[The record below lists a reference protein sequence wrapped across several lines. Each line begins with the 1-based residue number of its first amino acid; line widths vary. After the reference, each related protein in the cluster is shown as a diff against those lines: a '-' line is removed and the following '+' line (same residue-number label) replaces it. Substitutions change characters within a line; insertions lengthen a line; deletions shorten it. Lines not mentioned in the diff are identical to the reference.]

1 VTALNSSKNDEAME
15 HSRVE
20 SQCVV
25 DYVGKFMKDPSCKT
39 SICLMTGLTIGTLA
53 LTNFQVDA
61 STGKERPP
69 NILLIVSDDQG
80 YNDLGILRSD
90 LITPHLDR
98 LAREGVRLTNFYMAW
113 PACTPSRGAF
123 LTGRYPQRNGT
134 YDMFRNEAPDYGYLY
149 PPEEYAV
156 SFERIGGMDTREIL
170 ISRLLAEKGYRCALF
185 GKWDL
190 GSLQRYLPLAR
201 GFHEF
206 YGFVNTGIDYF
217 THERY
222 GIPSIYRNNQP
233 TTEDRGTYITD
244 LIQREALKFIETNS
258 DRPFF
263 LYLAFNAPHN
273 ASHLDPRIRS
283 APQAPEKYK
292 RMYPQL
298 REEYVPAPNHPYWKN
313 AEVPTRQTRDLLYR
327 ASITAMD
334 DAIGAVLKKLDELRL
349 TDNTFV
355 LFFSDNGGT
364 GIADN
369 SPLRGQKGELFEGGI
384 RVCALARYPGRIPPG
399 TVCEEFLSGL
409 EVFPTL
415 AQLAQSPIPPDL
427 KLDGFDMLPVLQG
440 QQKSPRQRMFW
451 QRREWKAARVGTWKW
466 IENRDGE
473 FLFDLARDVGETTNL
488 VHQQPTK
495 AEELRQA
502 FQEWVREME
511 AAEPRGP
518 FRDY

>member
-1 VTALNSSKNDEAME
+1 MKNL
-15 HSRVE
+15 RL
-20 SQCVV
+20 
-25 DYVGKFMKDPSCKT
+25 KFMVCVSIGLAVTLIVSGLTRLRADPSD
-39 SICLMTGLTIGTLA
+39 
-53 LTNFQVDA
+53 N
-61 STGKERPP
+61 RPP

-80 YNDLGILRSD
+80 YRDLGVLRAD

-149 PPEEYAV
+149 SPEEYAV
-156 SFERIGGMDTREIL
+156 TFERIGGMDTREIL
-170 ISRLLAEKGYRCALF
+170 IPRLLAEKGYRCALF

-222 GIPSIYRNNQP
+222 GVPSMYRNNVP
-233 TTEDRGTYITD
+233 TTEDAGIYITD
-244 LIQREALKFIETNS
+244 LIRREALKFIEANYHHQ
-258 DRPFF
+258 FF

-273 ASHLDPRIRS
+273 ASNLDPRIRS
-283 APQAPEKYK
+283 APQATEKYK

-298 REEYVPAPNHPYWKN
+298 REGYVRAPNHPYWQN

-334 DAIGAVLKKLDELRL
+334 DAIGAVLTKLDELRL

-355 LFFSDNGGT
+355 LFFSDNGGA
-364 GIADN
+364 GVADN
-369 SPLRGQKGELFEGGI
+369 SPLRGQKGQLFEGGI
-384 RVCALARYPGRIPPG
+384 RVCALARFPGKIPAG
-399 TVCEEFLSGL
+399 TICDEFLSGV
-409 EVFPTL
+409 EVFPTF
-415 AQLAQSPIPPDL
+415 AQLARASFPPDL
-427 KLDGFDMLPVLQG
+427 KLDGFDMLPILEGRQR
-440 QQKSPRQRMFW
+440 SPRQTMFW
-451 QRREWKAARVGTWKW
+451 QRREWKAARVETWKW
-466 IENRDGE
+466 IENRNGE
-473 FLFDLARDVGETTNL
+473 FLFDLAHDVGESTNL
-488 VHQQPTK
+488 IDQQPAK
-495 AEELRQA
+495 AQELRQA
-502 FQEWVREME
+502 FQEWSREME